1 MLMDLGSERA
11 ASALLTLPDLPAA
24 PATFSER
31 MALEWERYRATGAS
45 TAEQR
50 NEYLEYERQREVMRQ
65 AGFNAPNPHDT
76 GMGYDSPTDYAMPGG
91 MSQRVARGVARN
103 AARSAYDQQVQQFR
117 QQFPNR
123 AGEVMLSD
131 EVTARARE
139 NAVRA
144 YRAAET
150 QDQVGGGALGG
161 FIGAAGAVMTDP
173 VTIATLPL
181 GAGARVT
188 GGAAWNVA
196 RTALIEGGIAAAAQV
211 PIEAVA
217 APYRVSLGLPA
228 DVGGNLVEA
237 FAGGA
242 VLGGGVRAIAEAIRL
257 RRGLGGSA
265 GPDGGLRVDDALSV
279 MEDGQRV
286 VDTNPGLPPAVHEA
300 RLAGAVD
307 AVAQGRLPVDTPAGL
322 MGGEA
327 RVFTPAGRAVAVR
340 YEVAELSSLIPSH
353 TDDLAPNPA
362 FPHAEGVQPR
372 ARERDASRRQIDDI
386 AANLEPERLGRSPEA
401 GSGAPIIGPDEVV
414 ESGNGRVLAL
424 RRVYGDPARAEQQAA
439 YRAWL
444 EQQGFD
450 TAGMQA
456 PVLVARRAEAMSPD
470 QRRAFVQEANS
481 AQAMTMSAAEQARVD
496 RELVGRILPLYQGG
510 DVSLAA
516 NADFVRAFMQGLP
529 QTEQGRLM
537 TGRGALSAEGARRI
551 RGAVIARAYGDEMGP
566 LLERILDSDAD
577 GMKAIAGALR
587 DSAGQW
593 AAMREAAAGAP
604 ARATS
609 GIEPVPTSWVF
620 RANHSEGDANH
631 YIALRGPDGVQHYN
645 AHLSEMAP
653 GILGVAGI
661 TNLSRARRGIG
672 AAFYIKAAEYAR
684 QRGMRLVVGADATP
698 SARAVH
704 SRLEAAGVAREIQP
718 EEVGATR
725 QEMLDAGP
733 NEDGSAR
740 RLLEITAP
748 SDKPPTIAP
757 GMDITPDLLAAV
769 RTVLHAR
776 DKGLRV
782 ADVVAQMDID
792 APPLSD
798 NGRAMLALMH
808 NDPGF
813 QRAAGQSTMTRRLAG
828 YVDEAMKSQPGRD
841 MFGGEAAPARDVLDA
856 VAARETDTDPMRGRQ
871 RAAAEAGDRA
881 AEIQAEAKVP
891 DADFLEAQRI
901 AAARD
906 VAVDMGDGRVRGARE
921 LLDEAETA
929 ANDATNAAACL
940 IGGMAA

>member
-1 MLMDLGSERA
+1 MLMDLGAGRN
-11 ASALLTLPDLPAA
+11 ASPLDALPALPVA
-24 PATFSER
+24 PATTAER
-31 MALEWERYRATGAS
+31 FWLDWNRDRATRQS
-45 TAEQR
+45 VSEDR
-50 NEYLEYERQREVMRQ
+50 NVFEEVERHRETMRA
-65 AGFNAPNPHDT
+65 AGFNAPNWMDV
-76 GMGYDSPTDYAMPGG
+76 GLGYDTPLDYITPAGLP
-91 MSQRVARGVARN
+91 QRVARGVLRN
-103 AARSAYDQQVQQFR
+103 AARSAYDAQVQQFR
-117 QQFPNR
+117 AQFPDR
-123 AGEVMLSD
+123 AGDVPLSD
-131 EVTARARE
+131 EVVSRARE
-139 NAVRA
+139 NAVQA

-150 QDQVGGGALGG
+150 QDLVGGGALGG
-161 FIGAAGAVMTDP
+161 FVGSMAAVMTDP

-181 GAGARVT
+181 GAGARVA

-196 RTALIEGGIAAAAQV
+196 RTALIEGGIAAASQV

-242 VLGGGVRAIAEAIRL
+242 VLGGGVRAIAEAFRW
-257 RRGLGGSA
+257 RRGAGVG
-265 GPDGGLRVDDALSV
+265 GPDGGLRTDDALSV
-279 MEDGQRV
+279 MEDRARV
-286 VDTNPGLPPAVHEA
+286 VESSPGLPPAVHEA

-307 AVAQGRLPVDTPAGL
+307 AVAAGRLPLETPAAPFA
-322 MGGEA
+322 GEA

-340 YEVAELSSLIPSH
+340 YEVVELSALTPSH

-401 GSGAPIIGPDEVV
+401 GSGAPIVGPDEVV

-424 RRVYGDPARAEQQAA
+424 RRVYGDPARAEQRDA
-439 YRAWL
+439 YRSWL
-444 EQQGFD
+444 EAQGHD
-450 TAGMQA
+450 TTGMQA
-456 PVLVARRAEAMSPD
+456 PVLIARRAEAMSPD

-496 RELVGRILPLYQGG
+496 RELVGRIMPLYQGG

-587 DSAGQW
+587 DTAGPW
-593 AAMREAAAGAP
+593 AAMREAAARG
-604 ARATS
+604 
-609 GIEPVPTSWVF
+609 E
-620 RANHSEGDANH
+620 
-631 YIALRGPDGVQHYN
+631 IA
-645 AHLSEMAP
+645 E
-653 GILGVAGI
+653 
-661 TNLSRARRGIG
+661 
-672 AAFYIKAAEYAR
+672 
-684 QRGMRLVVGADATP
+684 
-698 SARAVH
+698 
-704 SRLEAAGVAREIQP
+704 
-718 EEVGATR
+718 
-725 QEMLDAGP
+725 
-733 NEDGSAR
+733 
-740 RLLEITAP
+740 
-748 SDKPPTIAP
+748 
-757 GMDITPDLLAAV
+757 GMDITPDLIGAV

-776 DKGLRV
+776 QKGQRV
-782 ADVVAQMDID
+782 ADVVAQMDLD
-792 APPLSD
+792 APPLTD

-808 NDPGF
+808 TDPGF
-813 QRAAGQSTMTRRLAG
+813 QRAAGQSTMARRLAG

-841 MFGGEAAPARDVLDA
+841 MFGGEAAPARDVLGA
-856 VAARETDTDPMRGRQ
+856 VAAREGDDPMRGRQ
-871 RAAAEAGDRA
+871 RAVAEAGDRA
-881 AEIQAEAKVP
+881 AEIQAQPKVP

-906 VAVDMGDGRVRGARE
+906 VQVDMGDGTARGARE

-929 ANDATNAAACL
+929 ANDAANAAACL
-940 IGGMAA
+940 LGFAA